1 MKNLA
6 TRLDFFTSL
15 RLRRPTGMQ
24 GVLLVL
30 ALAIALGL
38 FVFVRSFVACWQ
50 MTALPG
56 VPVPACFPSHAQEDI
71 VVQVNEQGTPVLAT
85 RTSTPSVPEVA
96 LPPPWDGASRVTVLL
111 IGLDYRDWEAG
122 VGAPRSDTMIL
133 MTLDPKTM
141 TAGVLSIPRD
151 LWVNIPGFGY
161 NRINNAYSYG
171 EGSKLPGGGPGLAM
185 KTVERFLGV
194 EIDYY
199 AQVDF
204 LTFERMIDIIG
215 GVCLEVPEKITV
227 GRTYASQVTLE
238 PGYQCLDGKTT
249 LGYARTRY
257 TEGGDIDRAKRQ
269 QQVMRAIMD
278 KVFDPARFP
287 DLIRSAPELYNELS
301 SGIRTN
307 MSLNDALR
315 LAVLVRELKRENI
328 VWGTIDYTMADLG
341 VVEIN
346 GNQADILRPFPD
358 AIRNLVDK
366 VFGLQDVRPLAEG
379 DLTQKMQAEAA
390 RVAVVNG
397 AGVEGLAARAS
408 EYLKGQGMHVVA
420 FGNPGDYPVSY
431 RAPFPKRTVIIVR
444 NGGLYAMEYLRAV
457 MAFDSPA
464 QIIFDYDPESPV
476 DLILALGSDY
486 ERLLP

>member
-1 MKNLA
+1 MMKKNFRFPAILG
-6 TRLDFFTSL
+6 RLG
-15 RLRRPTGMQ
+15 RPTVMQ
-24 GVLLVL
+24 IVALFL
-30 ALAIALGL
+30 ALGLALGL
-38 FVFVRSFVACWQ
+38 FIFTRGFVACWQ

-56 VPVPACFPSHAQEDI
+56 IPLPSCFANTAGADHEM
-71 VVQVNEQGTPVLAT
+71 VVDELGTPMPTVGT
-85 RTSTPSVPEVA
+85 PTSSVPQVE
-96 LPPPWDGASRVTVLL
+96 LPPPWDGASRVTLLL

-122 VGAPRSDTMIL
+122 LGAPRSDTMIV

-141 TAGVLSIPRD
+141 TAGVLSVPRD

-171 EGSKLPGGGPGLAM
+171 EGAKLPGGGPGLAM
-185 KTVERFLGV
+185 KTVEQLLGV
-194 EIDYY
+194 KIDYY

-204 LTFERMIDIIG
+204 LAFERMVDIIG

-227 GRTYASQVTLE
+227 GRTYTSQVTLE

-249 LGYARTRY
+249 LGYARARY

-287 DLIRSAPELYNELS
+287 TLIASAPDLYNELS

-328 VWGTIDYTMADLG
+328 AWGTIDYSMADLG
-341 VVEIN
+341 TVEIN
-346 GNQADILRPFPD
+346 GEAASVLRPFPD

-366 VFGLQDVRPLAEG
+366 IFGFGDVRPMAEG

-408 EYLKGQGMHVVA
+408 EYLKGQGMNVVA
-420 FGNPGDYPVSY
+420 FGNPGDYPVTY
-431 RAPFPKRTVIIVR
+431 RAPFPSRTVVIVR
-444 NGGLYAMEYLRAV
+444 GGGLYAMEYIRAV
-457 MAFDSPA
+457 MGFDSPS
-464 QIIFDYDPESPV
+464 QVIFDYDPESPV
-476 DLILALGSDY
+476 DLIIALGSDY
-486 ERLLP
+486 RRLLP